1 MQIKLTLEEKEI
13 IELEKSMEYLQQRTK
28 TKTIRTCVA
37 LFYSISRRHDILIKE
52 KKILQN
58 KISQLENYIKYNF

>member
-28 TKTIRTCVA
+28 TKTIRICVA

-58 KISQLENYIKYNF
+58 KITQLENYIKYNF